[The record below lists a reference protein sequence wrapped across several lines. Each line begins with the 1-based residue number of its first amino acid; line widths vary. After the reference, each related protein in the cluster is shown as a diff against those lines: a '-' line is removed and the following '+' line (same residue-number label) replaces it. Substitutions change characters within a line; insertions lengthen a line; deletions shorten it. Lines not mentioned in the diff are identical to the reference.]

1 MENKLETIT
10 VQFLEECTFTNNIA
24 NTLKSLD
31 EITSI
36 ENKIRELIN
45 NTSNGDTRE
54 MLENMLNDW
63 QEHSK
68 EYLKDISL
76 ICNEIKEKGYSI
88 FYDPDPNRKLDENLV
103 AKYGEEFTRK
113 LYLEIN
119 QNLIKLI
126 RAVAAYNL
134 YIKNSICFE
143 KIVIF
148 INNLIQKG

>member
-45 NTSNGDTRE
+45 NASNGDTRE

-76 ICNEIKEKGYSI
+76 ICNEI
-88 FYDPDPNRKLDENLV
+88 
-103 AKYGEEFTRK
+103 
-113 LYLEIN
+113 
-119 QNLIKLI
+119 
-126 RAVAAYNL
+126 
-134 YIKNSICFE
+134 
-143 KIVIF
+143 
-148 INNLIQKG
+148 